1 MPKPISVI
9 LQGTQIIASFTCR
22 DEAVREF
29 KKMEAFEGEISLHLL
44 DRPDRKKKAIKI
56 SQAEV
61 TAPKASPKKNV
72 L

>member
-1 MPKPISVI
+1 
-9 LQGTQIIASFTCR
+9 
-22 DEAVREF
+22 
-29 KKMEAFEGEISLHLL
+29 MEAFEGEISLHLL

-61 TAPKASPKKNV
+61 AAPKASPKKNA